1 MGSEMCIRDRTFIQ
15 DMTKGEQRRSD
26 VVLREVGEE
35 LARSRDKLTRLRL
48 HQILKRKVERQK
60 R

>member
-1 MGSEMCIRDRTFIQ
+1 VLGILQTFIQ
-15 DMTKGEQRRSD
+15 DVTKGEQRRND
-26 VVLREVGEE
+26 AALREVGEE
-35 LARSRDKLTRLRL
+35 VARSRDKLTRLRL